1 MSCENYLIHA
11 GRPGFTPPELPG
23 LLLLADPDP
32 EAVARY
38 LAAGRWYGVQSS
50 RGFVAAAV
58 VQPMDDHN
66 LELMNIAVEPS
77 RQGQGLGR
85 ALLTHV
91 INAARGDGYGV
102 LHVATGNSSLV
113 PLALYQKLGF
123 RITGVTPDYFTHH
136 YPEPIIENGILC
148 RDRLHLSLDLREE
161 NAP

>member
-1 MSCENYLIHA
+1 M
-11 GRPGFTPPELPG
+11 PPALPA
-23 LLLLADPDP
+23 LLALADPDL

-38 LAAGRWYGVQSS
+38 LAAGRWYGVQATD
-50 RGFVAAAV
+50 GLVAAAV
-58 VQPMDDHN
+58 VLAQDDQN

-123 RITGVTPDYFTHH
+123 RITGVTPDYFTRN
-136 YPEPIIENGILC
+136 YPEPIFENGIRC

-161 NAP
+161 LAP